1 MGESWST
8 CDYCGDAGSDYRDNQ
23 RCENGHW
30 FCCDCVDTVNEYA
43 EEELTAEYK
52 GKFPSESKLEIAERV
67 SEALQCGL
75 SAKSCPECE
84 NVRYR
89 KQREAEKQ
97 EELKNW
103 VAVPVELFKELA
115 LAFYQLKDVASTDT
129 GNFPTNPKGFEADIE
144 ELVENCHSS
153 LLKLLE
159 E

>member
-1 MGESWST
+1 MGESWFT
-8 CDYCGDAGSDYRDNQ
+8 CDYCGNAGSDYSDDQ

-75 SAKSCPECE
+75 STKSCPECE
-84 NVRYR
+84 DERYR
-89 KQREAEKQ
+89 KQREADKQ
-97 EELKNW
+97 EELKSW
-103 VAVPVELFKELA
+103 VAVPVKNFKVLTQ
-115 LAFYQLKDVASTDT
+115 AFYRQEGKLPSDPAS
-129 GNFPTNPKGFEADIE
+129 IE
-144 ELVENCHSS
+144 SLMNDLVENYHNA

>member
-84 NVRYR
+84 YEQYR
-89 KQREAEKQ
+89 KKRESDKQ

-103 VAVPVELFKELA
+103 VAVPVSTFKELY
-115 LAFYQLKDVASTDT
+115 LAFYKSKNEGYPLDSHDITRQELDC
-129 GNFPTNPKGFEADIE
+129 EAQVSVFHE
-144 ELVENCHSS
+144 A

-159 E
+159 K